1 MGSRRWK
8 RTQYRL
14 RRLGRRCAFAVAW
27 LALILVVLEGA
38 ARLIWSQPSRLEAA
52 LASGATEITPHPTR
66 IWGMAEG
73 VVGHR
78 DVVAAIGANG
88 LRVVEGTGA
97 PLRALTL
104 GDSSIF
110 GHGLSDA
117 DTLHMRLRDSLE
129 VRGVQVDV
137 FCGGIAGYSSEQ
149 TRVLLEE
156 DGWDLRPDLLILGQL
171 WSDNSYERF
180 VDREWMDLLAGPGGI
195 WAGPLKVSRAL
206 QWLHQLVNP
215 PPPTDMSDIPHV
227 GWVKKPYETGRRRV
241 PLADYAANLDAIL
254 LAAAAR
260 DVGVIALQ
268 PANRERLAK
277 PRGWGWDSYF
287 DAMDQVATR
296 RGVPVVD
303 AVETLAGLSVDA
315 AFLDRMHP
323 TGEANGRYAEALAEA
338 LMAAGWPARRLVPDA
353 GPAPFDVPLVDPY
366 AGQRVLVRD
375 PSDPQG
381 DGPTELQDLQ
391 QGQ

>member
-1 MGSRRWK
+1 
-8 RTQYRL
+8 
-14 RRLGRRCAFAVAW
+14 
-27 LALILVVLEGA
+27 LVLLFLEGTV
-38 ARLIWSQPSRLEAA
+38 RLVWSQPSRLEAA
-52 LASGATEITPHPTR
+52 LSSGATQITAHPTR
-66 IWGMAEG
+66 IWGMAQG
-73 VVGHR
+73 VVATR
-78 DVVAAIGANG
+78 DVVAAIGSNG
-88 LRVVEGTGA
+88 LRVVEETGA

-110 GHGLSDA
+110 GHGVADA
-117 DTLHMRLRDSLE
+117 DTLHMRLRESLGK
-129 VRGVQVDV
+129 RGVLVDV

-156 DGWDLRPDLLILGQL
+156 EGWNLRPDLLILGQL

-180 VDREWMDLLAGPGGI
+180 VDREWMDLLAGPGGV
-195 WAGPLKVSRAL
+195 WAGPLRVSRAL
-206 QWLHQLVNP
+206 QWLHQRVNP
-215 PPPTDMSDIPHV
+215 PPPTDASDIPRV

-254 LAAAAR
+254 LQAAAR
-260 DVGVIALQ
+260 NVGVIALQ
-268 PANRERLAK
+268 PANRERLGR
-277 PRGWGWDSYF
+277 PWGWGWDPYF
-287 DAMDQVATR
+287 DAMERVARR

-338 LMAAGWPARRLVPDA
+338 LVVAGWPENRGVPDA
-353 GPAPFDVPLVDPY
+353 GPAPFAVPLVDPF
-366 AGQRVLVRD
+366 AGQRPLVND
-375 PSDPQG
+375 PSAPQG
-381 DGPTELQDLQ
+381 DGPQELQ